1 MLSTQRLDQR
11 TSGTTG
17 NRTVPVLF
25 SLSAILIVA
34 FWILWLSSY
43 VLHRA
48 YVLGESS
55 AAGSG
60 YLESWWA
67 WLALAGIGWGC
78 LNLYWSMSALRLA
91 NLRLFLGHWLI
102 ATACGMIVVGTEA
115 VMIARALTIAPI
127 IVDHSGRDSRAS
139 QGSGAAKPSVTVA
152 GDAEKGKAIFSKTC
166 VTCHGPTGQGM
177 PNLAPSLVGSA
188 FIKSA
193 EDSAVASVIGLGRAL
208 GDPGNK
214 SGKVM
219 PARGGNPFLTDEDII
234 HLVAF
239 VKAIQSTSNASAE
252 PSPEGTPA
260 LQLANWVVPTAE
272 PAATTIDIRQADQ
285 EMVGGLS
292 RLDFT
297 AQQRSQLKR
306 WLTIGLSTVH
316 GFFLLGVVAVSGS
329 VVLPRMI
336 SSGGNINARYIK
348 LSVIGWVLSAAS
360 WLLIAW
366 LCFWWR

>member
-1 MLSTQRLDQR
+1 
-11 TSGTTG
+11 
-17 NRTVPVLF
+17 
-25 SLSAILIVA
+25 
-34 FWILWLSSY
+34 
-43 VLHRA
+43 
-48 YVLGESS
+48 
-55 AAGSG
+55 
-60 YLESWWA
+60 
-67 WLALAGIGWGC
+67 
-78 LNLYWSMSALRLA
+78 
-91 NLRLFLGHWLI
+91 
-102 ATACGMIVVGTEA
+102 
-115 VMIARALTIAPI
+115 
-127 IVDHSGRDSRAS
+127 
-139 QGSGAAKPSVTVA
+139 
-152 GDAEKGKAIFSKTC
+152 
-166 VTCHGPTGQGM
+166 
-177 PNLAPSLVGSA
+177 
-188 FIKSA
+188 
-193 EDSAVASVIGLGRAL
+193 
-208 GDPGNK
+208 
-214 SGKVM
+214 M